1 MVFVR
6 RRRLLMVVKREE
18 ERVEAL
24 ESWLRLRMN
33 SYRKEIY

>member
-1 MVFVR
+1 
-6 RRRLLMVVKREE
+6 MVVKREE
-18 ERVEAL
+18 ERVVAL

>member
-18 ERVEAL
+18 ERVVAL

-33 SYRKEIY
+33 NYRKEIY